1 VIEGSQGPSAPCK
14 GSGGTVATT
23 RPFGGVAPL
32 TDSLT
37 GVAGVGVDVDGGASA
52 RVDGEFSRNENLAE
66 ECFGIGGRGFGNTGP
81 FAPILVAFLAY
92 IGGSSYLIF
101 FRFVG
106 RPSELEGRLTTSDFT
121 GREGAA
127 EVSRDGV
134 CRTKGE
140 LLVCIA

>member
-1 VIEGSQGPSAPCK
+1 VIEGSQGPSAPCE
-14 GSGGTVATT
+14 GSGGAVATT

-32 TDSLT
+32 TGGLT
-37 GVAGVGVDVDGGASA
+37 GVGVDVDGGASA
-52 RVDGEFSRNENLAE
+52 RVDGEFSRNGNLAE
-66 ECFGIGGRGFGNTGP
+66 ECFGIGGRGLGNTGP

-127 EVSRDGV
+127 DVSRDGV

>member
-1 VIEGSQGPSAPCK
+1 M
-14 GSGGTVATT
+14 
-23 RPFGGVAPL
+23 APL
-32 TDSLT
+32 TGGL
-37 GVAGVGVDVDGGASA
+37 AGVGIDVDGGSLAG
-52 RVDGEFSRNENLAE
+52 VDGEFSRTENLAA
-66 ECFGIGGRGFGNTGP
+66 ECLGIGGRGFGITGP
-81 FAPILVAFLAY
+81 LAPILVAFLAY

-106 RPSELEGRLTTSDFT
+106 RPSELEGRLTASDFT

>member
-1 VIEGSQGPSAPCK
+1 MPVIEGSQGPSAPCID
-14 GSGGTVATT
+14 SGGAVVMT

-32 TDSLT
+32 TGGLT
-37 GVAGVGVDVDGGASA
+37 GVGIDVDGGALA
-52 RVDGEFSRNENLAE
+52 KVDGEFSRNENLAG
-66 ECFGIGGRGFGNTGP
+66 ECFGTGGRGFGITGP

-106 RPSELEGRLTTSDFT
+106 RPSALEGRLTASDFT